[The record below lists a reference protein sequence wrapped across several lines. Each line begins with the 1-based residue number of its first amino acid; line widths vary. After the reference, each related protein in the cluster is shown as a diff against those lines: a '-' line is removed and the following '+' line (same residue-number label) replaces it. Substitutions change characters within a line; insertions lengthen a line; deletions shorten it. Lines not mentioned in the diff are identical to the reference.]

1 MKEIEIVKKMIEEN
15 QFEADVFLSILRS
28 FGEDIALIPLLL
40 LKRQKIIR
48 SRINDKKRSF
58 LRSLG
63 FVISSITLCNSYRPS
78 FPERTPYVLCVCVYK
93 GC

>member
-40 LKRQKIIR
+40 LQY
-48 SRINDKKRSF
+48 SVNSN
-58 LRSLG
+58 
-63 FVISSITLCNSYRPS
+63 VI
-78 FPERTPYVLCVCVYK
+78 V
-93 GC
+93 

>member
-48 SRINDKKRSF
+48 SRINDKKGHSCKSPW
-58 LRSLG
+58 LI
-63 FVISSITLCNSYRPS
+63 FV
-78 FPERTPYVLCVCVYK
+78 V
-93 GC
+93 

>member
-15 QFEADVFLSILRS
+15 QFEADVILSILRS

-48 SRINDKKRSF
+48 SRINDKKDLFYEVSD
-58 LRSLG
+58 LS
-63 FVISSITLCNSYRPS
+63 
-78 FPERTPYVLCVCVYK
+78 
-93 GC
+93 

>member
-48 SRINDKKRSF
+48 SRINDKKDLF
-58 LRSLG
+58 
-63 FVISSITLCNSYRPS
+63 
-78 FPERTPYVLCVCVYK
+78 
-93 GC
+93 

>member
-48 SRINDKKRSF
+48 SRINDKKDLFTKSRICHI
-58 LRSLG
+58 LHHI
-63 FVISSITLCNSYRPS
+63 V
-78 FPERTPYVLCVCVYK
+78 
-93 GC
+93 